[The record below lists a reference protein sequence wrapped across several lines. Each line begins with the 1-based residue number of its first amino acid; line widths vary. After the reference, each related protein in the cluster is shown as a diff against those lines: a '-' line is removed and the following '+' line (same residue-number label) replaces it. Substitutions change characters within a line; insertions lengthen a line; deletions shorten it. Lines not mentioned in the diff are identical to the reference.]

1 MAHCPSCGKEVSA
14 TDIVCVHCGEPIPY
28 GSSSPSYSATS
39 YPKEAMNTRYRSS
52 NAHEIA
58 CPSCGRNSNSIKR
71 YTMFK
76 SCVYLGCYLSWEM
89 VTYTCC
95 PDCMRKKI
103 LDEGVFTTKIL
114 TANLFWLFII
124 LPWAIIQLFLCGQK
138 GHSKGVAQ

>member
-1 MAHCPSCGKEVSA
+1 MAYCPSCGKEVSA
-14 TDIVCVHCGEPIPY
+14 TDIVCEHCGEPIAHV
-28 GSSSPSYSATS
+28 SSSLSYAGTS
-39 YPKEAMNTRYRSS
+39 KPKEAPNTGSRPS

-58 CPSCGRNSNSIKR
+58 CPSCGRKSDSIKR

-76 SCVYLGCYLSWEM
+76 SCLYLGCYMKWQM

-103 LDEGVFTTKIL
+103 LDEGVFTSKII
-114 TANLFWLFII
+114 TANLFWLFVI
-124 LPWAIIQLFLCGQK
+124 LPWAVIQLFMCGQK